1 MWQSNEL
8 YHYGKVGMKWGK
20 KTAKRSVSTTKPKA
34 KRHPDKVVIEQL
46 KKKSMSELSN
56 EELKA
61 VNNRTSLEASYIKG
75 KETTKKGSSLI
86 RKTAKTAVMTVA
98 AAYATK
104 GLTNLVEGALHSE
117 VVNKG
122 VSKGVSKVMTTAVL
136 DKAFKK

>member
-20 KTAKRSVSTTKPKA
+20 RKAKPSLSTTKPKV

-61 VNNRTSLEASYIKG
+61 VNNRTSLEVSYIKG

-86 RKTAKTAVMTVA
+86 KKTAKTAVMTVA

-117 VVNKG
+117 AVTKG
-122 VSKGVSKVMTTAVL
+122 VSKGVSKVMTTTVI